1 MADSNN
7 LSCNVDVDVDG
18 DFINE
23 SYNTDDLRFGGVD
36 VGVVVGVTEV
46 LPKYLDDVMAEMKQ
60 KELEEKFEKQ
70 VLSAKRSL
78 VTNLSVAALFAS
90 GIVLI
95 VVLPK
100 PVNIIWNVTSAM
112 VVKGATPIVTII
124 ANFGT
129 VQSVLYQYLKR

>member
-1 MADSNN
+1 M
-7 LSCNVDVDVDG
+7 
-18 DFINE
+18 
-23 SYNTDDLRFGGVD
+23 
-36 VGVVVGVTEV
+36 
-46 LPKYLDDVMAEMKQ
+46 
-60 KELEEKFEKQ
+60 
-70 VLSAKRSL
+70 
-78 VTNLSVAALFAS
+78 FAS

>member
-1 MADSNN
+1 
-7 LSCNVDVDVDG
+7 
-18 DFINE
+18 
-23 SYNTDDLRFGGVD
+23 
-36 VGVVVGVTEV
+36 
-46 LPKYLDDVMAEMKQ
+46 MAEMKQ

-129 VQSVLYQYLKR
+129 VQSVFYQYLKR

>member
-1 MADSNN
+1 MKDSN
-7 LSCNVDVDVDG
+7 VDG
-18 DFINE
+18 GFINE
-23 SYNTDDLRFGGVD
+23 SYNVDANVDVD
-36 VGVVVGVTEV
+36 VGIGNVEKSCNEV

-78 VTNLSVAALFAS
+78 VTNLSVAACFVS
-90 GIVLI
+90 GIVM
-95 VVLPK
+95 VATLPY
-100 PVNIIWNVTSAM
+100 PVNIVWNVTSAA

-129 VQSVLYQYLKR
+129 VQSVFYQYLKR

>member
-1 MADSNN
+1 MN
-7 LSCNVDVDVDG
+7 LP
-18 DFINE
+18 I
-23 SYNTDDLRFGGVD
+23 
-36 VGVVVGVTEV
+36 
-46 LPKYLDDVMAEMKQ
+46 A
-60 KELEEKFEKQ
+60 
-70 VLSAKRSL
+70 L
-78 VTNLSVAALFAS
+78 VIYAAAMTLANLSVAALFAS

-100 PVNIIWNVTSAM
+100 PVNIIWNVTSAA

>member
-1 MADSNN
+1 
-7 LSCNVDVDVDG
+7 
-18 DFINE
+18 
-23 SYNTDDLRFGGVD
+23 
-36 VGVVVGVTEV
+36 
-46 LPKYLDDVMAEMKQ
+46 MAEMKQ

-100 PVNIIWNVTSAM
+100 PVNIIWNVTSAA

>member
-1 MADSNN
+1 
-7 LSCNVDVDVDG
+7 
-18 DFINE
+18 
-23 SYNTDDLRFGGVD
+23 
-36 VGVVVGVTEV
+36 
-46 LPKYLDDVMAEMKQ
+46 MAEMKQ